1 MGEIKMGVFQ
11 ILLLTALLAFVKGQ
25 PVEKPESQFN
35 NDIEAQPMIKD
46 QIGPLSST
54 TNNEEEEVEMDE
66 DLEEPVETQSVERP
80 SKHFVPIYVAV
91 PTVLSTNLA
100 GPNQMLNNIP
110 HMGNVV
116 GPNGVAMNIG
126 GYANEMQ
133 MNRPHLM
140 NNLAQNQMLTN
151 MHGVNGMFPNV
162 ANPNVLQRN
171 IGYPN
176 HPNTMTW
183 GNGVQPIN
191 VIGQQQ
197 PHQFRV
203 KRAAWMGQQQMGG
216 GWPFGGGMQQQMGG
230 GWGGG
235 MQQQMGGWGRR

>member
-1 MGEIKMGVFQ
+1 MGEIKMGGFQ

-54 TNNEEEEVEMDE
+54 INNEEEEAETDE
-66 DLEEPVETQSVERP
+66 DLEEPVETQSVEKP

-110 HMGNVV
+110 PLRNVV
-116 GPNGVAMNIG
+116 GPMNIE
-126 GYANEMQ
+126 GYANGMQ

-151 MHGVNGMFPNV
+151 MHGVNGMFSNV

-171 IGYPN
+171 VGYPN

-183 GNGVQPIN
+183 GNGVQPMN

-216 GWPFGGGMQQQMGG
+216 GWP
-230 GWGGG
+230 GG